1 MGVESNLLSRRNFYD
16 KRIAQEVDGDILG
29 AEFEGYR
36 FRISG
41 GNDKQ
46 GFPML
51 QGILTDERVRLL
63 LTKGTSFSL
72 AACDRIVWLV
82 LAFTALSDFIPQHS
96 DAMCESATHLYPPA
110 RPFQTV

>member
-1 MGVESNLLSRRNFYD
+1 LFQRNVAYPETGLQKCLEIDDDRILRNFYD
-16 KRIAQEVDGDILG
+16 KRIAQEVDGDVLG

-63 LTKGTSFSL
+63 LSKGTSPSL
-72 AACDRIVWLV
+72 
-82 LAFTALSDFIPQHS
+82 LAQYC
-96 DAMCESATHLYPPA
+96 MA
-110 RPFQTV
+110 RT

>member
-63 LTKGTSFSL
+63 LTKGTSFLL

-82 LAFTALSDFIPQHS
+82 RGPYRFI
-96 DAMCESATHLYPPA
+96 
-110 RPFQTV
+110 